1 MVQWYPNPP
10 SCVVQCPGTAQ
21 VFRLSELKDATNG
34 FKEFNELG
42 RGNNGFVYEAVLA
55 DELPKLSLE

>member
-1 MVQWYPNPP
+1 M
-10 SCVVQCPGTAQ
+10 
-21 VFRLSELKDATNG
+21 FRLSELKDATNG

-42 RGNNGFVYEAVLA
+42 RGNNGFVSEVVLA